1 MPRLAPSSGSRSG
14 SGASGSRAGSG
25 PSASRAGSGT
35 SAGALASATSGVAS
49 ALRAIGVRPSRR
61 LGQNFLIDPRV
72 AARIAALVDD
82 PREPVVEIGPGLGAL
97 TTLLARTGRL
107 LIAVELDLRLA
118 EAAERALASY
128 HATRVVRGDIL
139 EQRLDMLLGRMPGE
153 PAAATIVANLP
164 YSITTPT
171 LEWILAQ
178 GSRVNRAL
186 LMVQREYA
194 RRLAAPPGGK
204 EYGSISVFVGL
215 HAQVEQLFRVSPG
228 AFHPRPAV
236 DSMVLELRPRP
247 YPGTG
252 PEERAVAERLARAG
266 MGTRRKTVANAL
278 AHGLGVEGAEVKALL
293 GAAGIKPDRRGETL
307 SIDEWITLARGWI
320 AGGVRVDRRAAL
332 DGAR

>member
-1 MPRLAPSSGSRSG
+1 MPRLARS
-14 SGASGSRAGSG
+14 
-25 PSASRAGSGT
+25 SASRPRGT
-35 SAGALASATSGVAS
+35 TSPVALASATSGVAS

-61 LGQNFLIDPRV
+61 MGQNFLIDPRV

-82 PREPVVEIGPGLGAL
+82 PIEPVVEIGPGLGAL
-97 TTLLARTGRL
+97 TTLLARSGRL
-107 LIAVELDLRLA
+107 LTAVELDLRLA
-118 EAAERALASY
+118 EAVERALASY
-128 HATRVVRGDIL
+128 HAARVVRGDIL
-139 EQRLDMLLGRMPGE
+139 EQRLDALLGRMLGE
-153 PAAATIVANLP
+153 PPAATIVGNLP

-204 EYGSISVFVGL
+204 DYGSITVFVGL
-215 HAQVEQLFRVSPG
+215 HAEVHTLFRVSPG

-236 DSMVLELRPRP
+236 DSAVLELRPRP

-252 PEERAVAERLARAG
+252 PEERSVAERLARAG

-278 AHGLGVEGAEVKALL
+278 AHGLGMSGEESRALL
-293 GAAGIKPDRRGETL
+293 DSAGIRPGRRGETL
-307 SIDEWITLARGWI
+307 SIEEWLALARRWV
-320 AGGVRVDRRAAL
+320 AGRGTPAQAPPRREIT
-332 DGAR
+332 